1 MIRLSE
7 TDIEHMWAE
16 VYDMGA
22 PGLSDYFRDWFEH
35 DWLKRKSG
43 HSFIFIQ
50 TEGPYDPP
58 SEYFDHVIRVDWSDW
73 HDEISMVFSY
83 LIELARNS
91 LVLYDYDQVK
101 ADTVY
106 RAYSNP
112 DLFDD
117 LRRFGFKRVQS
128 DVGIAVDLSNSVE
141 PCSLEN
147 EGIRYLKS
155 STKNIDWKKALA
167 IDEHSG
173 EKSHDRFY

>member
-16 VYDMGA
+16 VYNMGA

-35 DWLKRKSG
+35 DWLKIKSG

-50 TEGPYDPP
+50 TEGPYNHP

-73 HDEISMVFSY
+73 HDEISMVFDSS
-83 LIELARNS
+83 IELARNS

-101 ADTVY
+101 ADAVY
-106 RAYSNP
+106 RACSNL
-112 DLFDD
+112 DLFED
-117 LRRFGFKRVQS
+117 LRRFGFKHVQS
-128 DVGIAVDLSNSVE
+128 DVGSAVDLRKPVE
-141 PCSLEN
+141 PCSLED

-155 STKNIDWKKALA
+155 STKNIDWQNA
-167 IDEHSG
+167 SN
-173 EKSHDRFY
+173 R